1 MDVET
6 LLQNKDIQYIPKGKD
21 YVVRCLNPDHEDRN
35 PSMKIDQITGIYQCF
50 SCGFKGNVYNLF
62 GERANQLQLRRDLF
76 KKKLTEKRA
85 ESVGLS
91 FPQNCLPYVGNWRDI
106 KPETYRKFEAF
117 QNQGNDFVGRINFP
131 IRDISGKIVA
141 FQGRH
146 TSNGLPKY
154 KFSPPGAKLP
164 FFPIVEFIQGSVVLV
179 EGMFDMLNLHDKGMT
194 NAVCCFGTNNFNEAK
209 LAMLAVQG
217 AEYVDVFFDGDD
229 AGQKAAEQLVSM
241 CGKVGLV
248 ARNVHLKDTDPG
260 ALTQTSVDKLMRK
273 LYEVTG

>member
-1 MDVET
+1 MDVES
-6 LLQNKDIQYIPKGKD
+6 LLSNKQIHYIPKGKD
-21 YVVRCLNPDHEDRN
+21 FVVRCLNPDHEDRN

-91 FPQNCLPYVGNWRDI
+91 FPSHALPYVGNWRDI
-106 KPETYRKFEAF
+106 KPETYKKFEAF
-117 QNQGNDFVGRINFP
+117 QHQDNNFVGRINFP

-146 TSNGLPKY
+146 TTNGLPKY

-164 FFPIVEFIQGSVVLV
+164 FFPIVEFINNSVILV
-179 EGMFDMLNLHDKGMT
+179 EGMFDMLNLHDKGVT

-209 LAMLAVQG
+209 LAMLGVQG

-229 AGQKAAEQLVSM
+229 AGQKAAEQVVSM
-241 CGKVGLV
+241 CEKVGLV

-273 LYEVTG
+273 LYG

>member
-91 FPQNCLPYVGNWRDI
+91 FPQNCLPYLGNWRDI

-146 TSNGLPKY
+146 TTNGLPKY

-164 FFPIVEFIQGSVVLV
+164 FFPIVEFIKGSVVLV

-217 AEYVDVFFDGDD
+217 AEYVDVFFDGDE
-229 AGQKAAEQLVSM
+229 AGQKAAEQVVSM
-241 CGKVGLV
+241 CEKVGLV
-248 ARNVHLKDTDPG
+248 ARNVHLMDTDAG
-260 ALTQTSVDKLMRK
+260 ALSQTSIDKLMRK
-273 LYEVTG
+273 LYG

>member
-6 LLQNKDIQYIPKGKD
+6 LLQNKDIHYIPKGKD

-35 PSMKIDQITGIYQCF
+35 PSMKIDQITGIFQCF
-50 SCGFKGNVYNLF
+50 SCGYKGNVYNRF

-164 FFPIVEFIQGSVVLV
+164 FFPIVEFIKGSVVLV

-229 AGQKAAEQLVSM
+229 AGQKAAEQVVSM

-273 LYEVTG
+273 LYG

>member
-21 YVVRCLNPDHEDRN
+21 YVVRCLNPEHEDRN

-106 KPETYRKFEAF
+106 KPETYKKFEAF

-146 TSNGLPKY
+146 TTNGLPKY

-164 FFPIVEFIQGSVVLV
+164 FFPIVEFIKGSVVLV

-229 AGQKAAEQLVSM
+229 AGQKAAEQVVSM
-241 CGKVGLV
+241 CEKVGLV

-260 ALTQTSVDKLMRK
+260 ALTQTSIDKLMRK
-273 LYEVTG
+273 LYG

>member
-91 FPQNCLPYVGNWRDI
+91 FPQNCLPYLGNWRDI

-117 QNQGNDFVGRINFP
+117 QNQGKDFAGRINFP

-146 TSNGLPKY
+146 TTNGLPKY
-154 KFSPPGAKLP
+154 KFSPPGARLP
-164 FFPIVEFIQGSVVLV
+164 FFPIVEFINSSVVLV

-194 NAVCCFGTNNFNEAK
+194 NAVCCFGTNNFNETK

-229 AGQKAAEQLVSM
+229 AGQKASEQVVSM
-241 CGKVGLV
+241 CEKVGLV
-248 ARNVHLKDTDPG
+248 ARNIHLKDTDPG
-260 ALTQTSVDKLMRK
+260 ALTQASVDKLMRK
-273 LYEVTG
+273 LYG

>member
-6 LLQNKDIQYIPKGKD
+6 LLSSKEIPFIPKGKD
-21 YVVRCLNPDHEDRN
+21 FVVRCLNPEHEDKN
-35 PSMKIDQITGIYQCF
+35 PSMKIDQITGIFQCF
-50 SCGFKGNVYNLF
+50 SCGYKGNVYNRF

-91 FPQNCLPYVGNWRDI
+91 FPQNCLPYLGNWRDI
-106 KPETYRKFEAF
+106 KPETYKNFEAF
-117 QNQGNDFVGRINFP
+117 QHQDNDFVGRINFP

-146 TSNGLPKY
+146 TTNGLPKY

-164 FFPIVEFIQGSVVLV
+164 FFPIVEFIKGSVVLV

-194 NAVCCFGTNNFNEAK
+194 NAVCCFGTNNFNETK

-229 AGQKAAEQLVSM
+229 AGQKAAEQVVSM
-241 CGKVGLV
+241 CEKVGLV
-248 ARNVHLKDTDPG
+248 ARNFHLKDTDPG
-260 ALTQTSVDKLMRK
+260 ALSQTSIDKLMRK
-273 LYEVTG
+273 LYG

>member
-50 SCGFKGNVYNLF
+50 SCGIKGNVYNLF

-91 FPQNCLPYVGNWRDI
+91 FPKDCLPYVGNWRDI
-106 KPETYRKFEAF
+106 KPETYIKFEAF

-146 TSNGLPKY
+146 TTNGLPKY

-164 FFPIVEFIQGSVVLV
+164 FFPIVEFIKGSVVLV

-217 AEYVDVFFDGDD
+217 AEYVDVFFDGDE
-229 AGQKAAEQLVSM
+229 AGQKAAEQVKHCL
-241 CGKVGLV
+241 
-248 ARNVHLKDTDPG
+248 
-260 ALTQTSVDKLMRK
+260 
-273 LYEVTG
+273 

>member
-1 MDVET
+1 MDVES
-6 LLQNKDIQYIPKGKD
+6 LLSNKQIHYIPKGKD
-21 YVVRCLNPDHEDRN
+21 FVVRCLNPDHEDRN

-106 KPETYRKFEAF
+106 KPETYKKFEAF

-146 TSNGLPKY
+146 TTNGLPKY

-164 FFPIVEFIQGSVVLV
+164 FFPIVEFINNSVILV
-179 EGMFDMLNLHDKGMT
+179 EGMFDMLNLHDKGVT

-209 LAMLAVQG
+209 LAMLGVQG

-229 AGQKAAEQLVSM
+229 AGQKAAEQVVSM
-241 CGKVGLV
+241 CEKVGLV

-273 LYEVTG
+273 LYG

>member
-91 FPQNCLPYVGNWRDI
+91 FPQNCLPYLGNWRDI

-117 QNQGNDFVGRINFP
+117 QNQGKDFAGRINFP

-146 TSNGLPKY
+146 TTNGLPKY
-154 KFSPPGAKLP
+154 KFSPPGARLP
-164 FFPIVEFIQGSVVLV
+164 FFPIVEFINSSVVLV

-194 NAVCCFGTNNFNEAK
+194 NAVCCFGTNNFNETK

-229 AGQKAAEQLVSM
+229 AGQKASEQVVSM
-241 CGKVGLV
+241 CEKVGLV
-248 ARNVHLKDTDPG
+248 ARNIHLKDTDPG
-260 ALTQTSVDKLMRK
+260 ALTQASIDKLMRK
-273 LYEVTG
+273 LYG

>member
-6 LLQNKDIQYIPKGKD
+6 LLQNKDIHYIPKGKD

-50 SCGFKGNVYNLF
+50 SCGFKGNVYKLF

-91 FPQNCLPYVGNWRDI
+91 FPQNCLPYLGNWRDI

-146 TSNGLPKY
+146 TTNGLPKY

-164 FFPIVEFIQGSVVLV
+164 FFPIVEFIKGSVVLV

-194 NAVCCFGTNNFNEAK
+194 NAVCCFGTNNFNETK

-217 AEYVDVFFDGDD
+217 AEYVDVFFDGDE
-229 AGQKAAEQLVSM
+229 AGQKAAEQVVSM
-241 CGKVGLV
+241 CEKVGLT

-260 ALTQTSVDKLMRK
+260 ALTQTSIDKLMRK
-273 LYEVTG
+273 LYG

>member
-6 LLQNKDIQYIPKGKD
+6 LLQNKDIHYIPKGKD

-50 SCGFKGNVYNLF
+50 SCGFKGNVYKLF

-91 FPQNCLPYVGNWRDI
+91 FPKDCLPYVGNWRDI

-164 FFPIVEFIQGSVVLV
+164 FFPIVEFIKGSVVLV

-194 NAVCCFGTNNFNEAK
+194 NAVCCFGTNNFNETK

-217 AEYVDVFFDGDD
+217 AEYVDVFFDGDE
-229 AGQKAAEQLVSM
+229 AGQKAAEQVVSM
-241 CGKVGLV
+241 CEKVGLA

-260 ALTQTSVDKLMRK
+260 ALTQTSIDKLMRK
-273 LYEVTG
+273 LYG

>member
-1 MDVET
+1 MDVES
-6 LLQNKDIQYIPKGKD
+6 LLNKKEIPFIPKGKD
-21 YVVRCLNPDHEDRN
+21 FVVRCLNPEHEDKN
-35 PSMKIDQITGIYQCF
+35 PSMKIDQITGIFQCF
-50 SCGFKGNVYNLF
+50 SCGYKGNVYNRF

-91 FPQNCLPYVGNWRDI
+91 FPQNCLPYLGNWRNI
-106 KPETYRKFEAF
+106 KPETYKKFGAF
-117 QNQGNDFVGRINFP
+117 QHQDNDFVGRINFP

-146 TSNGLPKY
+146 TTNGLPKY

-164 FFPIVEFIQGSVVLV
+164 FFPIVEFIKGSVVLV
-179 EGMFDMLNLHDKGMT
+179 EGIFDMLNLHDKGMT
-194 NAVCCFGTNNFNEAK
+194 NAVCCFGTNNFNETK
-209 LAMLAVQG
+209 LAMLKVQG

-229 AGQKAAEQLVSM
+229 AGQKASEKLKSE
-241 CGKVGLV
+241 CEKVGLV

-260 ALTQTSVDKLMRK
+260 ALTQASIDKIMRK
-273 LYEVTG
+273 LYG

>member
-1 MDVET
+1 MDVES
-6 LLQNKDIQYIPKGKD
+6 LLNKKEIPFIPKGKD
-21 YVVRCLNPDHEDRN
+21 FVVRCLNPEHEDKN
-35 PSMKIDQITGIYQCF
+35 PSMKIDQITGIFQCF
-50 SCGFKGNVYNLF
+50 SCGYKGNVYNRF

-91 FPQNCLPYVGNWRDI
+91 FPQNCLPYIGNWRDI

-146 TSNGLPKY
+146 TTNGLPKY

-164 FFPIVEFIQGSVVLV
+164 FFPIVEFIKGSVVLV
-179 EGMFDMLNLHDKGMT
+179 EGMFDMWNLHDKGMT
-194 NAVCCFGTNNFNEAK
+194 NAVCCFGTNNFNETK

-229 AGQKAAEQLVSM
+229 AGQKASEQVVSM
-241 CGKVGLV
+241 CEKVGLV
-248 ARNVHLKDTDPG
+248 ARNIHLKDTDPG
-260 ALTQTSVDKLMRK
+260 ALTQASIDKLMRK
-273 LYEVTG
+273 LYG